1 MPTKTLQDICSETLI
16 DNKADDVL
24 TLDIDGISSF
34 ADAIIIAT
42 ANSNRHAKSLSER
55 LVESVKA
62 NGKTILGVE
71 GKVDYLNTH
80 GTSTPVGD
88 VKELGAIQE
97 VFGKK
102 SPAISA
108 TKAMTGHALG
118 AAGVHEAIYSMLMME
133 NNFVAGSAH
142 IDDLDESAEGLPIVR
157 QTKEAQLNRVMCNS
171 FGFGRTNATLVRERF
186 RL

>member
-16 DNKADDVL
+16 HNKADDVL

-71 GKVDYLNTH
+71 GKVESGWILVDC
-80 GTSTPVGD
+80 G
-88 VKELGAIQE
+88 E
-97 VFGKK
+97 VVINIMK
-102 SPAISA
+102 SDIRDF
-108 TKAMTGHALG
+108 
-118 AAGVHEAIYSMLMME
+118 Y
-133 NNFVAGSAH
+133 
-142 IDDLDESAEGLPIVR
+142 DLEGLWGEN
-157 QTKEAQLNRVMCNS
+157 TLLNNS
-171 FGFGRTNATLVRERF
+171 N
-186 RL
+186 